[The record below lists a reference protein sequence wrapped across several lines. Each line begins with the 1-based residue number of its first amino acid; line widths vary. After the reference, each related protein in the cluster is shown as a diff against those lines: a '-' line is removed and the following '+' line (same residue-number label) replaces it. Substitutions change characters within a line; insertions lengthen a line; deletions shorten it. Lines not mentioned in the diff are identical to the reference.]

1 MRALLAL
8 LTLLLSGPAAAAEG
22 GLVFV
27 VNKDNPVTELTQHD
41 LADYYFKRRA
51 RWPDGS
57 KVQFIDQ
64 RDGTP
69 RKEAF
74 LALLGK
80 TQRELDLFW
89 IGEKNYSGQ
98 SAPLQAPS
106 DTIVL
111 STVGSLPGGLGYVS
125 ADKALTAKVK
135 AVAVKKSE

>member
-1 MRALLAL
+1 M
-8 LTLLLSGPAAAAEG
+8 
-22 GLVFV
+22 FV
-27 VNKDNPVTELTQHD
+27 VNKDNPVTSLTQND

-64 RDGTP
+64 RDGSP
-69 RKEAF
+69 RKDAF
-74 LALLGK
+74 LAFLGK

-111 STVGSLPGGLGYVS
+111 STVGSLPGGLGYVGH
-125 ADKALTAKVK
+125 DKALSPKVK
-135 AVAVKKSE
+135 AVPVKKNE

>member
-1 MRALLAL
+1 MLLLAL
-8 LTLLLSGPAAAAEG
+8 LFPGVAAAEG

-27 VNKDNPVTELTQHD
+27 VNRNNPVKEITWND
-41 LADYYFKRRA
+41 VADFYFKRRA

-64 RDGTP
+64 RDGSA

-74 LALLGK
+74 LGLLGK
-80 TQRELDLFW
+80 TQREIDLFW

-106 DTIVL
+106 DTIVI

-125 ADKALTAKVK
+125 SEKALSSKVK
-135 AVAVKKSE
+135 AVTVKKSE